1 MYGLF
6 KFSALLWAKQYHS
19 LEAVMRA
26 FSHTF
31 GFFFVFVF
39 FFLSLGI
46 HTKMIG
52 LRLPKTPLS
61 LPFPK
66 TSSVKA
72 HFRPFQSTCQKSVR
86 SFSKPD
92 ALGFLRENYEKWI
105 KCPQKLL
112 FVKPTNKEYIY
123 YST

>member
-6 KFSALLWAKQYHS
+6 KFSALLWAKQYDS

-31 GFFFVFVF
+31 VFFC

-92 ALGFLRENYEKWI
+92 TLGFYEKI
-105 KCPQKLL
+105 TK
-112 FVKPTNKEYIY
+112 
-123 YST
+123 SG

>member
-31 GFFFVFVF
+31 VFFLF

-52 LRLPKTPLS
+52 LRLPKIPLS